1 MSDLVSWWCCS
12 RFQFIRCRLCHL
24 TDLLCFFFFNN
35 NKKMLVTE
43 EESLGDLVHWQSLC
57 SVCRE
62 TGLWLYPSFLGR
74 YYFLSCNRPYRYR
87 KPHLCI
93 REMNEYCG

>member
-1 MSDLVSWWCCS
+1 MTWYLGGAAVDSSLFVVDFVILHIYC
-12 RFQFIRCRLCHL
+12 F
-24 TDLLCFFFFNN
+24 FFFFNN

-74 YYFLSCNRPYRYR
+74 CYFLSYNRPYRYR
-87 KPHLCI
+87 KPHLYL